1 MSKRL
6 ANILDASLPPPPELR
21 YFLDAVQKWQNAS
34 VRPARKDPVHG
45 NIFGRSTKSSGSMNC
60 EKAGIASL
68 LQFADVCL
76 QQAATYDTL
85 DAFFVAW
92 GQWVLEPS
100 QMFDTAAEQE
110 QCMQQRVQQAGDRFK
125 VYSVPIGTFR
135 TYMNAAARAYMAQV
149 APIPNHKPAVPSSV
163 KQFPEYAR
171 FLRAVITRA
180 RGAKAV
186 ANAANP
192 QSDILR
198 PEELPMVM
206 ATVNHHN
213 VQQRQKANI
222 LLIGFQTGLRAEVL
236 RRLVV
241 GNLQPGQTEDGRKSY
256 KFVVG
261 TMKNLPANLQHLDA
275 PFFNQV

>member
-100 QMFDTAAEQE
+100 HMFDTTAEQD
-110 QCMQQRVQQAGDRFK
+110 QCMQQRVLQAGDRFK
-125 VYSVPIGTFR
+125 VFSVPHERCREGLHG
-135 TYMNAAARAYMAQV
+135 ASCAQSE
-149 APIPNHKPAVPSSV
+149 A
-163 KQFPEYAR
+163 
-171 FLRAVITRA
+171 
-180 RGAKAV
+180 
-186 ANAANP
+186 
-192 QSDILR
+192 
-198 PEELPMVM
+198 
-206 ATVNHHN
+206 HN
-213 VQQRQKANI
+213 RCSQ
-222 LLIGFQTGLRAEVL
+222 LC
-236 RRLVV
+236 
-241 GNLQPGQTEDGRKSY
+241 
-256 KFVVG
+256 
-261 TMKNLPANLQHLDA
+261 
-275 PFFNQV
+275 